1 MEEIGKN
8 NLRDKNNAVEV
19 FVDNLTSEIWLRLS
33 ARKSEFDFDDR
44 MRESYNRK
52 LLEEEGAERYLEIF
66 MEEEC
71 SMLLKASQKTSNS
84 EVQEFYLDLLHS
96 VEKKIRNFIAEMK
109 HDYEPVNYL
118 HKKLDSILNAEF
130 NNQILFVNGERDN
143 GTIQLVED
151 EKKIFDVV
159 VGKDGLEKRKNS
171 FSMSLFDHKC
181 IFMDD
186 VYVLDDLI
194 DKIENSE
201 KEDANLRFLFD
212 FG

>member
-71 SMLLKASQKTSNS
+71 SMLLKA
-84 EVQEFYLDLLHS
+84 
-96 VEKKIRNFIAEMK
+96 
-109 HDYEPVNYL
+109 
-118 HKKLDSILNAEF
+118 
-130 NNQILFVNGERDN
+130 
-143 GTIQLVED
+143 
-151 EKKIFDVV
+151 
-159 VGKDGLEKRKNS
+159 
-171 FSMSLFDHKC
+171 
-181 IFMDD
+181 
-186 VYVLDDLI
+186 
-194 DKIENSE
+194 
-201 KEDANLRFLFD
+201 
-212 FG
+212 